1 MVLYQSFMLTYRK
14 SAKSVITM
22 ARLSNLTIK
31 GFKSILDQSIDLG
44 QLNIFIGTN
53 GAGKSNILEAI
64 AMLSSSLEGQ
74 VDYDRLARRGAR
86 LSSPEIFKSS
96 FRNKGR
102 RATISLSAE
111 GDNSAYSANIL
122 ASDSASNSFSFHSE
136 SLYSNGKR
144 VAGRSGNG
152 ATILGKSAQRIP
164 PGTSISSLYDLF
176 HGLPKEME
184 SLKDF
189 AIYSPATPI
198 LRGSAPDTSN
208 KSPLGLYGGRM
219 AEALNEYLADTN
231 KKDIQRFFRL
241 LDWFQLV
248 GSTESINQKLL
259 SEHVSLGKKVVFF
272 KDKFMKVNFNHIYS
286 YDVSEGALFTLFVL
300 LLLCHKNSPN
310 IFALDNVDS
319 ALNPGLVREL
329 MKHIAEILK
338 GKPEKQMFL
347 TTHNPTTLDAIDL
360 FNPEHRLFVVQR
372 ETDGVT
378 VVKRIEP
385 PKGFTKEDWI
395 EKYYGMKL
403 SELWLAGVFGALP
416 VGY

>member
-1 MVLYQSFMLTYRK
+1 MLLYGK

-22 ARLSNLTIK
+22 ARLSNLEIK

-64 AMLSSSLEGQ
+64 AMLSASLEGQ

-96 FRNKGR
+96 FRNKDR
-102 RATISLSAE
+102 RATISLSARGE
-111 GDNSAYSANIL
+111 NSSYSANIL
-122 ASDSASNSFSFHSE
+122 ASDSFSFHSE
-136 SLYSNGKR
+136 SLYVDGKR

-164 PGTSISSLYDLF
+164 PGSSISSLYDLF
-176 HGLPKEME
+176 NGLPKEMD

-208 KSPLGLYGGRM
+208 KTPLGLYGGRM
-219 AEALNEYLADTN
+219 AEALNEYLTDTN

-259 SEHVSLGKKVVFF
+259 SEHVSLGKKVIYF
-272 KDKFMKVNFNHIYS
+272 KDKFMKVNFNQIYS

-329 MKHIAEILK
+329 MMHIAEILK
-338 GKPEKQMFL
+338 KKPEKQMFL

-385 PKGFTKEDWI
+385 PKGFTKEDWT

>member
-1 MVLYQSFMLTYRK
+1 
-14 SAKSVITM
+14 M
-22 ARLSNLTIK
+22 ARLKNLEIK

-64 AMLSSSLEGQ
+64 AMLSASLEGQ

-96 FRNKGR
+96 FRNKDR
-102 RATISLSAE
+102 RATISLSAC
-111 GDNSAYSANIL
+111 GHNSSYSANIL
-122 ASDSASNSFSFHSE
+122 ASDSFNFHSE
-136 SLYSNGKR
+136 SLYIGGKR

-152 ATILGKSAQRIP
+152 STILGKSAQRIP
-164 PGTSISSLYDLF
+164 PGSSISSLYDLF
-176 HGLPKEME
+176 NGLPKEMD

-208 KSPLGLYGGRM
+208 KTPLGLYGGRM
-219 AEALNEYLADTN
+219 AEALNEYLTDTN

-259 SEHVSLGKKVVFF
+259 SEHVSLGKKVIYF
-272 KDKFMKVNFNHIYS
+272 KDKFMKVNFNQIYS

-300 LLLCHKNSPN
+300 LLLCHKSSPN

-329 MKHIAEILK
+329 MMHVTEILK
-338 GKPEKQMFL
+338 NKPEKQMFL

-385 PKGFTKEDWI
+385 PKGFTKEDWT

>member
-1 MVLYQSFMLTYRK
+1 
-14 SAKSVITM
+14 M
-22 ARLSNLTIK
+22 ARLTNLKIK

-64 AMLSSSLEGQ
+64 AMLSASLEGQ

-96 FRNKGR
+96 FRNKDR
-102 RATISLSAE
+102 RATISLSAD
-111 GDNSAYSANIL
+111 GNNSAYSVNIL
-122 ASDSASNSFSFHSE
+122 ASDSFSFHSE
-136 SLYSNGKR
+136 SLYVDGKR

-152 ATILGKSAQRIP
+152 ATILGESAQRIP
-164 PGTSISSLYDLF
+164 PGSSISSLYDLF
-176 HGLPKEME
+176 NGLPQEMD

-208 KSPLGLYGGRM
+208 KTPLGLYGGRM
-219 AEALNEYLADTN
+219 AEALNEYLADTTN

-259 SEHVSLGKKVVFF
+259 SEHVSLGKKVIYF
-272 KDKFMKVNFNHIYS
+272 KDKFMKMNFNQIYS

-329 MKHIAEILK
+329 MMHIAAILK
-338 GKPEKQMFL
+338 RKPEKQMFL

-385 PKGFTKEDWI
+385 PKGFTKEDWT